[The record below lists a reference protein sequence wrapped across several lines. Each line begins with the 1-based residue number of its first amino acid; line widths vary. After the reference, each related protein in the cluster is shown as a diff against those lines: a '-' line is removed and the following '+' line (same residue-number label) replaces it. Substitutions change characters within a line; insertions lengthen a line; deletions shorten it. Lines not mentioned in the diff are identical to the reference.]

1 MIFKGVAVGSIS
13 AVVATIIAVT
23 IEARNVVAAARA
35 SGFHGEVGLGLS
47 TLLREPKFVTV
58 AVQLCLRVLSGP
70 SIPFEKAKLPL

>member
-35 SGFHGEVGLGLS
+35 SGFHGEVGLDLS

-58 AVQLCLRVLSGP
+58 AVASFAFGFYLVLQFHS
-70 SIPFEKAKLPL
+70 KK